1 MTFYLLN
8 FEAYYSHTDV
18 CMT

>member
-1 MTFYLLN
+1 MN